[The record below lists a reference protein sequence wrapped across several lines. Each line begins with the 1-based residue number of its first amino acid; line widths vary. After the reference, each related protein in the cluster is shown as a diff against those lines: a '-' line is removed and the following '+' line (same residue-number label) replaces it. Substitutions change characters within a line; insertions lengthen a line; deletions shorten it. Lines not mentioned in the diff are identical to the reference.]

1 MIIKNFRLN
10 IVLRVVVLGLSIT
23 LLFYLL
29 FYTGLY
35 ASIIVIIVII
45 IFQIYTLIYYVEKT
59 NRDLSRFLSAIEH
72 SDFSQT
78 FIDTSLGS
86 SFKNLYK
93 SFNKVIVK
101 FQNTRSEKEEHLR
114 YLETVMQHVGV
125 GLISYNQ
132 KGEVQFINNAAKRLL
147 KITHLNNISSLSRVS
162 RNLVEKLFALQAGER
177 VTIKITDENDFIQLI
192 IYATEFKLR
201 DQRFI
206 LVSLQNIQSELEE
219 KEMEAWQQLIRVLT
233 HEIMNSIT
241 PISSLASTVQSIL
254 KNNKDEKTSPDS
266 ESLDDINS
274 AVNTIQRRSEGLI
287 HFVNSYR
294 NLTRIPKPN
303 FQIFKIGVLFERIN
317 KLMGAELREK
327 GISFNVCV
335 TPESLELTA
344 DPELVEQVIINLLI
358 NAEQSL
364 GTKENGEINL
374 TASLDER
381 GKIMIK
387 AADNGPGIPEDVL
400 EKIFIPFYSTKKNGS
415 GIGLSLSRQIMRA
428 HGGNIRVTSK
438 AGEETVFTLRF

>member
-10 IVLRVVVLGLSIT
+10 IILRVAVLGISIT
-23 LLFYLL
+23 ILFYLI
-29 FYTGLY
+29 FYTVLY
-35 ASIIVIIVII
+35 ASIIVLAIIIIV
-45 IFQIYTLIYYVEKT
+45 QLYSLIYYAEKT

-86 SFKNLYK
+86 SFKDLYK
-93 SFNKVIVK
+93 SFNKVIMK
-101 FQNTRSEKEEHLR
+101 FQSTRSEKEEHLR
-114 YLETVMQHVGV
+114 YLETVMQHVGI

-132 KGEVQFINNAAKRLL
+132 NGEIQFINNAAKRLL
-147 KITHLNNISSLSRVS
+147 KVTHLNNISSLSKIS
-162 RNLVEKLFALQAGER
+162 RSLTQKLFALEAGER

-201 DQRFI
+201 DQKYR

-254 KNNKDEKTSPDS
+254 KNNVQGQAFPDP

-303 FQIFKIGVLFERIN
+303 FQIFRIGSLFERIKN
-317 KLMGAELREK
+317 LMSKELEEK
-327 GISFNVCV
+327 GIKFSQCV

-344 DPELVEQVIINLLI
+344 DPELVEQVVINLLI

-364 GTKENGEINL
+364 EAKESAEISL
-374 TASLDER
+374 TASLDDR
-381 GKIMIK
+381 GKILIK
-387 AADNGPGIPEDVL
+387 VTDNGPGIPEDVI
-400 EKIFIPFYSTKKNGS
+400 EKIFIPFYSTKKAGS

-438 AGEETVFTLRF
+438 SSEETVFTLRF

>member
-10 IVLRVVVLGLSIT
+10 IILRVAVLGLSIT
-23 LLFYLL
+23 LLFYLI
-29 FYTGLY
+29 FYTVLY
-35 ASIIVIIVII
+35 ASIVVLVIII
-45 IFQIYTLIYYVEKT
+45 IFQLYTLIYYVEKT

-86 SFKNLYK
+86 SFKDLYK
-93 SFNKVIVK
+93 SFNKVIMK
-101 FQNTRSEKEEHLR
+101 FQSARSEKEEHLR

-132 KGEVQFINNAAKRLL
+132 NGEVQFINNAAKRLL
-147 KITHLNNISSLSRVS
+147 KVTYLNNISSLSKIS
-162 RNLVEKLFALQAGER
+162 QGLTQKLFALEAGGRE
-177 VTIKITDENDFIQLI
+177 TIKITDENDFIQLI
-192 IYATEFKLR
+192 MYATEFKLR
-201 DQRFI
+201 DQKYI

-254 KNNKDEKTSPDS
+254 KNNVQEQSSPDP

-303 FQIFKIGVLFERIN
+303 FQIFRISSQFERIK
-317 KLMGAELREK
+317 KLMSKELEEK
-327 GISFNVCV
+327 GIKFSQCV

-358 NAEQSL
+358 NSEQSL
-364 GTKENGEINL
+364 EAKEAAEISL

-381 GKIMIK
+381 GKILIK
-387 AADNGPGIPEDVL
+387 VIDNGAGIPEDVL

>member
-1 MIIKNFRLN
+1 MLIKNFRLN
-10 IVLRVVVLGLSIT
+10 IIFRIIVLGISIT
-23 LLFYLL
+23 LLFYLI
-29 FYTGLY
+29 FYTNLY
-35 ASIIVIIVII
+35 ASVVVLSLII
-45 IFQIYTLIYYVEKT
+45 IYQVYSLIYYVEKT
-59 NRDLSRFLSAIEH
+59 NRDLTRFLSSIEH

-86 SFKNLYK
+86 SFKGLYK
-93 SFNKVIVK
+93 SFNNVILK

-132 KGEVQFINNAAKRLL
+132 NGEVQFINNAAKRLL
-147 KITHLNNISSLSRVS
+147 KVTYLNNISTLSKS
-162 RNLVEKLFALQAGER
+162 SKNLTEKLFSLQAGER
-177 VTIKITDENDFIQLI
+177 EAVKIVDENDFIQLI

-201 DQRFI
+201 DQRYI

-254 KNNKDEKTSPDS
+254 KNNMQMQNNPDS

-274 AVNTIQRRSEGLI
+274 AVNTIQKRSEGLI
-287 HFVNSYR
+287 HFVDSYR

-303 FQIFKIGVLFERIN
+303 FQIFQINSLFERIK
-317 KLMGAELREK
+317 KLMGSELK
-327 GISFNVCV
+327 KQGINFNFSIN
-335 TPESLELTA
+335 PKSLELTA
-344 DPELVEQVIINLLI
+344 DPELIEQVIINLLI
-358 NAEQSL
+358 NAKQSMES
-364 GTKENGEINL
+364 KDNGEINL

-381 GKIMIK
+381 GKILIRII
-387 AADNGPGIPEDVL
+387 DNGPGISEDVL

-428 HGGNIRVTSK
+428 HGGNIRVTSRLN
-438 AGEETVFTLRF
+438 EETIFTLRF

>member
-1 MIIKNFRLN
+1 MIIRNFRLN
-10 IVLRVVVLGLSIT
+10 IILRVAILGLSIT
-23 LLFYLL
+23 LLFYLI
-29 FYTGLY
+29 FYTVLY
-35 ASIIVIIVII
+35 ASIVVLVII
-45 IFQIYTLIYYVEKT
+45 IVFQIYSLIYYVEKT

-72 SDFSQT
+72 SDFSQI

-86 SFKNLYK
+86 SFKDLYK
-93 SFNKVIVK
+93 SFNKVILK
-101 FQNTRSEKEEHLR
+101 FQSTRSEKEEHLR

-132 KGEVQFINNAAKRLL
+132 NGDVQFINNAAKRLL
-147 KITHLNNISSLSRVS
+147 KVTHLNNISGLSKIS
-162 RNLVEKLFALQAGER
+162 QTLTQKLFALEAGER
-177 VTIKITDENDFIQLI
+177 ETIKITDENDFIQLI

-201 DQRFI
+201 DQRYI

-254 KNNKDEKTSPDS
+254 KASAQEKEVPDP

-274 AVNTIQRRSEGLI
+274 AVNTIHRRSEGLI

-294 NLTRIPKPN
+294 NLTKIPKPN
-303 FQIFKIGVLFERIN
+303 FQIFQISSLFERIK
-317 KLMGAELREK
+317 KLMSKELEEK
-327 GISFNVCV
+327 GIKFTQCI
-335 TPESLELTA
+335 TPDSLELTA
-344 DPELVEQVIINLLI
+344 DPELVEQVVINLLI
-358 NAEQSL
+358 NSEHSLEAQEGAEIS
-364 GTKENGEINL
+364 L
-374 TASLDER
+374 TALLDER
-381 GKIMIK
+381 GKILIK
-387 AADNGPGIPEDVL
+387 VTDNGPGIPEDVI

-428 HGGNIRVTSK
+428 HGGNIRVASK

>member
-10 IVLRVVVLGLSIT
+10 IILRVAVLGISIT
-23 LLFYLL
+23 ILFYLI
-29 FYTGLY
+29 FYTVLY
-35 ASIIVIIVII
+35 ASIIVLAIIIIV
-45 IFQIYTLIYYVEKT
+45 QLYSLIYYAEKT

-86 SFKNLYK
+86 SFKDLYK
-93 SFNKVIVK
+93 SFNKVIMK
-101 FQNTRSEKEEHLR
+101 FQSTRSEKEEHLR
-114 YLETVMQHVGV
+114 YLETVMQHVGI

-132 KGEVQFINNAAKRLL
+132 NGEVQFINNAAKRLL
-147 KITHLNNISSLSRVS
+147 KVTHLNNISSLSKIS
-162 RNLVEKLFALQAGER
+162 RSLTQKLFALEAGER

-201 DQRFI
+201 DQKYR

-254 KNNKDEKTSPDS
+254 KNNVQGQAFPDP

-303 FQIFKIGVLFERIN
+303 FQIFRIGSLFERIKN
-317 KLMGAELREK
+317 LMSKELEEK
-327 GISFNVCV
+327 GIKFSQCV

-344 DPELVEQVIINLLI
+344 DPELVEQVVINLLI

-364 GTKENGEINL
+364 EAKESAEISL
-374 TASLDER
+374 TASLDDR
-381 GKIMIK
+381 GKILIK
-387 AADNGPGIPEDVL
+387 VTDNGPGIPEDVI
-400 EKIFIPFYSTKKNGS
+400 EKIFIPFYSTKKAGS

-438 AGEETVFTLRF
+438 SSEETVFTLRF

>member
-10 IVLRVVVLGLSIT
+10 IILRVAVLGLSIT
-23 LLFYLL
+23 LLFYLI
-29 FYTGLY
+29 FYTVLY
-35 ASIIVIIVII
+35 ASIVVLAFII
-45 IFQIYTLIYYVEKT
+45 IFQLYALIYYVEKT

-86 SFKNLYK
+86 SFKDLYK

-101 FQNTRSEKEEHLR
+101 FQSARSEKEEHLR
-114 YLETVMQHVGV
+114 YLETVMQHVGT

-132 KGEVQFINNAAKRLL
+132 NGEVQFINNAAKRLL
-147 KITHLNNISSLSRVS
+147 KVTYLNNISSLSTIS
-162 RNLVEKLFALQAGER
+162 QTLTQKLFSLEAGESD
-177 VTIKITDENDFIQLI
+177 TIKITDENDFIQLI
-192 IYATEFKLR
+192 IYATEFKMR
-201 DQRFI
+201 DKRYT

-254 KNNKDEKTSPDS
+254 KNNVQGQPFPDP

-274 AVNTIQRRSEGLI
+274 AVDTIQRRSEGLI

-303 FQIFKIGVLFERIN
+303 FQIFLISSLFQRIKN
-317 KLMGAELREK
+317 LMQKEFEEK
-327 GISFNVCV
+327 GIKFSQCI

-344 DPELVEQVIINLLI
+344 DSELVEQVVINLLI

-364 GTKENGEINL
+364 EVKGAGEISL
-374 TASLDER
+374 TASLDDR
-381 GKIMIK
+381 GKILIK
-387 AADNGPGIPEDVL
+387 VADNGPGVPEEVL

-428 HGGNIRVTSK
+428 HGGIIRVTSK

>member
-10 IVLRVVVLGLSIT
+10 IILRVAVLGLSIT
-23 LLFYLL
+23 LLFYLI
-29 FYTGLY
+29 FYTVLY
-35 ASIIVIIVII
+35 ASIAVLIIII
-45 IFQIYTLIYYVEKT
+45 IFQLYSLIYYAEKT

-86 SFKNLYK
+86 SFKDLYR
-93 SFNKVIVK
+93 SFNKVIMK
-101 FQNTRSEKEEHLR
+101 FQSTRSEKEEHLR

-132 KGEVQFINNAAKRLL
+132 NGEVQFINNAAKRLL
-147 KITHLNNISSLSRVS
+147 KVTHLNNISSLSKIS
-162 RNLVEKLFALQAGER
+162 QNLTKKLFALEAGER
-177 VTIKITDENDFIQLI
+177 ETIKITDENDFIQLI

-201 DQRFI
+201 DQKYI

-254 KNNKDEKTSPDS
+254 KTSVQGRTSPDP

-294 NLTRIPKPN
+294 NLTKIPKPN
-303 FQIFKIGVLFERIN
+303 FQIFQISSLFDRIQN
-317 KLMGAELREK
+317 LMSKELEEK
-327 GISFNVCV
+327 GIKFSQYV
-335 TPESLELTA
+335 TPDSLELTA
-344 DPELVEQVIINLLI
+344 DPELVEQVVINLLI
-358 NAEQSL
+358 NSEHSLESREGAEISL
-364 GTKENGEINL
+364 A
-374 TASLDER
+374 ASLDER
-381 GKIMIK
+381 GKILIK
-387 AADNGPGIPEDVL
+387 VTDNGPGIPEDVL

-428 HGGNIRVTSK
+428 HGGNIRVASK

>member
-10 IVLRVVVLGLSIT
+10 IILRVAVLGISIT
-23 LLFYLL
+23 LLFYLI
-29 FYTGLY
+29 FYTMLY
-35 ASIIVIIVII
+35 ASIIVLAII
-45 IFQIYTLIYYVEKT
+45 IIIQLYSLIYYAEKT

-86 SFKNLYK
+86 SFKDLYK
-93 SFNKVIVK
+93 SFNKVIMK
-101 FQNTRSEKEEHLR
+101 FQSTRSEKEEHLR
-114 YLETVMQHVGV
+114 YLETVMQHVGI

-132 KGEVQFINNAAKRLL
+132 NGEIQFINNAAKRLL
-147 KITHLNNISSLSRVS
+147 KVTHLNNISSLSKIS
-162 RNLVEKLFALQAGER
+162 RSLTQKLFALEAGER

-201 DQRFI
+201 DQKYR

-254 KNNKDEKTSPDS
+254 KNNVQGQASPDP

-303 FQIFKIGVLFERIN
+303 FQIFRIGSLFERIKN
-317 KLMGAELREK
+317 LMAKELEEK
-327 GISFNVCV
+327 GIKFSQCV

-344 DPELVEQVIINLLI
+344 DPELVEQVVINLLI

-364 GTKENGEINL
+364 ETKEAAKISL
-374 TASLDER
+374 TSSLDDR
-381 GKIMIK
+381 GKILIK
-387 AADNGPGIPEDVL
+387 VTDNGPGIPEDVI
-400 EKIFIPFYSTKKNGS
+400 EKIFIPFYSTKKAGS

-438 AGEETVFTLRF
+438 SSEETTFTLRF

>member
-1 MIIKNFRLN
+1 MIIRNFRLN
-10 IVLRVVVLGLSIT
+10 IILRVAVLGLSIT
-23 LLFYLL
+23 LLFYLI
-29 FYTGLY
+29 FYTVLY
-35 ASIIVIIVII
+35 ASIVVLVII
-45 IFQIYTLIYYVEKT
+45 IVFQIYSLIYYVEKT

-72 SDFSQT
+72 SDFSQI

-86 SFKNLYK
+86 SFKDLYK
-93 SFNKVIVK
+93 SFNKVILK
-101 FQNTRSEKEEHLR
+101 FQSTRSEKEEHLR

-132 KGEVQFINNAAKRLL
+132 NGDVQFINNAAKRLL
-147 KITHLNNISSLSRVS
+147 KVTHLNNISGLSKIS
-162 RNLVEKLFALQAGER
+162 QTLTQKLFALEAGER
-177 VTIKITDENDFIQLI
+177 ETIKITDENDFIQLI

-201 DQRFI
+201 DQRYI

-254 KNNKDEKTSPDS
+254 KASAQEKEVPDP

-274 AVNTIQRRSEGLI
+274 AVNTIHRRSEGLI

-294 NLTRIPKPN
+294 NLTKIPKPN
-303 FQIFKIGVLFERIN
+303 FQIFQISSLFERIK
-317 KLMGAELREK
+317 KLMSKELEEK
-327 GISFNVCV
+327 GIKFTQCI
-335 TPESLELTA
+335 TPDSLELTA
-344 DPELVEQVIINLLI
+344 DPELVEQVVINLLI
-358 NAEQSL
+358 NSEHSLEAQEGAEIS
-364 GTKENGEINL
+364 L
-374 TASLDER
+374 TALLDER
-381 GKIMIK
+381 GKILIK
-387 AADNGPGIPEDVL
+387 VTDNGPGIPEDVI

-428 HGGNIRVTSK
+428 HGGNIRVASK

>member
-10 IVLRVVVLGLSIT
+10 IILRVAVLGLTIT
-23 LLFYLL
+23 LLFYLI
-29 FYTGLY
+29 FYTVLY
-35 ASIIVIIVII
+35 ASIVVLSIIIV
-45 IFQIYTLIYYVEKT
+45 FQLYSLIYYVEKT

-86 SFKNLYK
+86 SFKDLYK
-93 SFNKVIVK
+93 SFNKVIMK
-101 FQNTRSEKEEHLR
+101 FQSTRSEKEEHLR

-132 KGEVQFINNAAKRLL
+132 SGEVQFINNAAKRLL
-147 KITHLNNISSLSRVS
+147 KVTHLNNISSLSKIS
-162 RNLVEKLFALQAGER
+162 QTLTEKLFALEAGER
-177 VTIKITDENDFIQLI
+177 ATIKITDENDFIQLI

-201 DQRFI
+201 DQKYI

-254 KNNKDEKTSPDS
+254 KNNLQEHSAPDS

-303 FQIFKIGVLFERIN
+303 FSIFQISSLFDRIKN
-317 KLMGAELREK
+317 LMSKELEEK
-327 GISFNVCV
+327 GIKFSHNV
-335 TPESLELTA
+335 TPDSLELTA

-358 NAEQSL
+358 NAMHSL
-364 GTKENGEINL
+364 DGKEKAEIGL
-374 TASLDER
+374 TALLDER
-381 GKIMIK
+381 GKILIK
-387 AADNGPGIPEDVL
+387 VTDNGPGIPEDVL

-428 HGGNIRVTSK
+428 HGGNIRVASK

>member
-10 IVLRVVVLGLSIT
+10 IILRVAVLGLSIT
-23 LLFYLL
+23 LLFYLI
-29 FYTGLY
+29 FYTVLY
-35 ASIIVIIVII
+35 ASIAVLIIII
-45 IFQIYTLIYYVEKT
+45 IFQLYSLIYYAEKT

-86 SFKNLYK
+86 SFKDLYR
-93 SFNKVIVK
+93 SFNKVIMK
-101 FQNTRSEKEEHLR
+101 FQSTRSEKEEHLR

-132 KGEVQFINNAAKRLL
+132 NGEVQFINNAAKRLL
-147 KITHLNNISSLSRVS
+147 KVTHLNNISSLSKIS
-162 RNLVEKLFALQAGER
+162 QNLTKKLFALEAGER
-177 VTIKITDENDFIQLI
+177 ETIKITDENDFIQLI

-201 DQRFI
+201 DQKYI

-254 KNNKDEKTSPDS
+254 KTSVQGRTSPDP

-294 NLTRIPKPN
+294 NLTKIPKPN
-303 FQIFKIGVLFERIN
+303 FQIFQISSLFDRIQN
-317 KLMGAELREK
+317 LMSKELEEK
-327 GISFNVCV
+327 GIKFSQYV
-335 TPESLELTA
+335 TPDSLELTA
-344 DPELVEQVIINLLI
+344 DPELVEQVVINLLI
-358 NAEQSL
+358 NSEHSLESQEGAEISL
-364 GTKENGEINL
+364 A
-374 TASLDER
+374 ASLDER
-381 GKIMIK
+381 GKILIK
-387 AADNGPGIPEDVL
+387 VTDNGPGIPEDVL

-428 HGGNIRVTSK
+428 HGGNIRVASK